1 MRRDFFLCCL
11 AWISTYTA
19 AQDILQSQNS
29 TWNSTLTLTNAQI
42 RAANLSAETVQN
54 VEVAVNYERTNQP
67 GGSIQNDDFYNLP
80 DDYDYANPPK
90 PGSIIKVEEHTNI
103 TYYTLPPTVSM
114 SRILYA
120 SETLNGSSV
129 PASAYILWPYLPRAF
144 PYLTPSTEDCNPR
157 RSNTTQSS
165 SNPVYPIIAYPH
177 GTSGFNR
184 ACAPSHL
191 RSLWDSVQEP
201 FTMALQG
208 YAVIAPD
215 YAGLGVPNV
224 ASPYF
229 VLPAQANDLF
239 RAVEAAQKTWPHLLS
254 REFVIAGHS
263 QGGGTAWAAAARQ
276 AKRPVR
282 GYLGTVAA
290 SPFLDVL
297 DDVAGEGQAQVNGR
311 ISAVAQGLGSVYP
324 GFEPGQWLTEAG
336 LNRLELLTE
345 LQGCNAVS
353 SALFSAEKLTVP
365 ILKDGWE
372 NTAAAK
378 WWNSVALNGK
388 DEVQGPMLVIQG
400 TEDGNAIV
408 NVTTRGVQET
418 CERFPDTRLQYVIF
432 EGLGHVP
439 VLYGGQHIWLDWIAD
454 RFRRAPVER
463 RCGMETVAPVRGV
476 DNIVPDQNWFI
487 SYNVYGV

>member
-1 MRRDFFLCCL
+1 MGRDFLLCCL
-11 AWISTYTA
+11 AWLSASTA
-19 AQDILQSQNS
+19 AQDTLQSQNS
-29 TWNSTLTLTNAQI
+29 TWNSTLTLTDAQI

-67 GGSIQNDDFYNLP
+67 GGSIEYDDFYTLP

-90 PGSIIKVEEHTNI
+90 PGFIIKIEEHTN
-103 TYYTLPPTVSM
+103 TTFYTLP
-114 SRILYA
+114 
-120 SETLNGSSV
+120 
-129 PASAYILWPYLPRAF
+129 
-144 PYLTPSTEDCNPR
+144 R
-157 RSNTTQSS
+157 RSQFLAFS
-165 SNPVYPIIAYPH
+165 YPH

-191 RSLWDSVQEP
+191 RGLWDSVQEP
-201 FTMALQG
+201 FTMSLQG
-208 YAVIAPD
+208 YAVVAPD

-224 ASPYF
+224 TSPYF

-239 RAVEAAQKTWPHLLS
+239 RAMEAAQKTWPHLLS
-254 REFVIAGHS
+254 REF
-263 QGGGTAWAAAARQ
+263 
-276 AKRPVR
+276 AKRPVQ

-297 DDVAGEGQAQVNGR
+297 DNVAGEGQAQVNGR
-311 ISAVAQGLGSVYP
+311 ISAIAQGLGSVYP

-353 SALFSAEKLTVP
+353 SALFSAENLTVP

-372 NTAAAK
+372 KTEAAK
-378 WWNSVALNGK
+378 WWNSVASNGE

-400 TEDGNAIV
+400 MEDGNAIV
-408 NVTTRGVQET
+408 NVTTQGVQET

-439 VLYGGQHIWLDWIAD
+439 VLYGGQHIWLDWIAE
-454 RFRRAPVER
+454 RFRRVSVER

-476 DNIVPDQNWFI
+476 ENIVPNQNWFI